1 MNDSDIE
8 GRGEMSESDVVRGQI
23 DRLRPLPR
31 ISIQAFFETEGLL
44 RTIERCGED
53 RRMAKVNLRVNK
65 GGLPAAIN
73 MFASH
78 PTPNLIIL
86 ESDGDRATLLG
97 ELEQL
102 AEVCDASTKVVIVG
116 HQNDVGLYRE
126 LIRNGISEYIVAP
139 VSLADLIGAV
149 TTIFV
154 DPEAEPI
161 GRTIAFVG
169 AKGGVGSS
177 TMAHNCAFAISNLFS
192 EEVILADLDMAFGTA
207 NINFD
212 QDPPQGM
219 SEAVYSPERL
229 DDVFLDRLL
238 AKCSERLS
246 MLAAPSMLDR
256 TYDFEQSTFT
266 PMIEVVQRSAPVAVL
281 DVPHV
286 WTDWARNVLSTV
298 DQVVITA
305 VPDLA
310 NLRNTKN
317 MLDVLKKM
325 RPNDQLPHLVLNQVG
340 LPKRPEI
347 TPADFCDPLG
357 IEPIAI
363 LQFEA
368 ALFGSAANSGRMI
381 SEIDAKSSTAE
392 TISQIAHVVTGRA
405 EAKKRKKSGLPDL
418 MSLIGRKKAAR

>member
-1 MNDSDIE
+1 MNESGKQ
-8 GRGEMSESDVVRGQI
+8 GRGEMDEDAVAGGQM
-23 DRLRPLPR
+23 DKFRPLPR
-31 ISIQAFFETEGLL
+31 VSIQAFFETEGLL

-53 RRMAKVNLRVNK
+53 RRMTKVNLKVNK
-65 GGLPAAIN
+65 GGLTAAIN
-73 MFASH
+73 MFATA

-86 ESDGDRATLLG
+86 ETDGDRNTLMG

-102 AEVCDASTKVVIVG
+102 ADVCDASTKVVIIG
-116 HQNDVGLYRE
+116 HQNDVALYRE
-126 LIRNGISEYIVAP
+126 LVRNGVSEYIVAP
-139 VSLADLIGAV
+139 VSLADLIGVISA
-149 TTIFV
+149 IFV
-154 DPEAEPI
+154 DPDAEPL

-177 TMAHNCAFAISNLFS
+177 TLAHNSAFAISTLFS
-192 EEVILADLDMAFGTA
+192 DEVILADLDMAFGTA

-219 SEAVYSPERL
+219 AEAVYSPERL

-238 AKCSERLS
+238 SKCSEHLS

-256 TYDFEQSTFT
+256 TYDLDQSAFL

-281 DVPHV
+281 DVPHL
-286 WTDWARNVLSTV
+286 WTDWARSVLAAV
-298 DQVVITA
+298 DQVVVTA

-317 MLDVLKKM
+317 LLDSLKKM

-340 LPKRPEI
+340 MPKRPEI
-347 TPADFCDPLG
+347 SPVDFCEPLG
-357 IEPIAI
+357 LEPIAI

-381 SEIDAKSSTAE
+381 REIEPKSATAE
-392 TISQIAHVVTGRA
+392 TIAQIAHIITGRA
-405 EAKKRKKSGLPDL
+405 EARKRKKSGLPDL